1 MHDDLAA
8 LVRANTPL
16 IAIEA
21 PEDGPI
27 VEAFKRAIS
36 GSLRPLFTW
45 SITRGLERIDMDGIP
60 SIPASASDV
69 LDIVHKT
76 TQRSIYL
83 LFEFMPYVRY
93 VATLRHLREIAQRFN
108 CAAHTVVIVAPK
120 LELPAEL
127 ESLTTRF
134 KPRLPNEDELG
145 AMVREEGSQYARE
158 HQGKR
163 AQIHLSALKAVV
175 RQLRGLT
182 MPEARVIARRVLAD
196 GLLDASDVQ
205 LAAKAKF
212 ELLNRDGVLSF
223 EYDLAAFSEVAGV
236 SRLKTWVEQR
246 RAPFLGET
254 GALKLDPPKG
264 VLLLGV
270 QGCGKSLAA
279 KAIAAAFG
287 VPLLRLD
294 LGSVYNKYHG
304 ETERTL
310 RESLTRAEQMAPCV
324 LWIDEIEK
332 GMAGSSGDDGLSR
345 RVLGFFL
352 TWMAERRSAVFIVAT
367 ANQIH
372 ALPPELLRKGR
383 FDEIFFVDLP
393 RPAVRAEQFR
403 IHLAKRQLQPE
414 GFALDQLATAAQD
427 FSGAEIEQ
435 AVVSA
440 LYAAHAHGETPETAH
455 VLEAIRSTRP
465 LAVMMAEQVQALR
478 EWAAARTVPAD

>member
-8 LVRANTPL
+8 LVRANTAL

-21 PEDGPI
+21 PEDAPI
-27 VEAFKRAIS
+27 IEAFKRAIA
-36 GSLRPLFTW
+36 GTLRPLHTW
-45 SITRGLERIDMDGIP
+45 SITRGLVRIDMDGFAP
-60 SIPASASDV
+60 VPASASEV
-69 LDIVHKT
+69 LDIIHKT
-76 TQRSIYL
+76 SQRSIFL
-83 LFEFMPYVRY
+83 LFEFVPFVRY
-93 VATLRHLREIAQRFN
+93 VSTLRHLREIAQRLD
-108 CAAHTVVIVAPK
+108 CAAHTVVLVAPK

-134 KPRLPNEDELG
+134 TPRLPNADELG
-145 AMVREEGSQYARE
+145 QMVREEGGAYARE
-158 HQGKR
+158 NAGKR
-163 AQIHLSALKAVV
+163 AQIHLSAMKAVV
-175 RQLRGLT
+175 RQMQGLT
-182 MPEARVIARRVLAD
+182 MPEARSIARRVLAD

-223 EYDLAAFSEVAGV
+223 EYDLAAFAEVAGV
-236 SRLKTWVEQR
+236 SRLKSWIEQR

-254 GALKLDPPKG
+254 GSLKLDPPKG

-310 RESLTRAEQMAPCV
+310 RESLARAEQMSPCV

-332 GMAGSSGDDGLSR
+332 GMAGSSGDEGLSR
-345 RVLGFFL
+345 RVLGYFL
-352 TWMAERRSAVFIVAT
+352 TWMAERKSPVFMVAT
-367 ANQIH
+367 ANQIQT
-372 ALPPELLRKGR
+372 LPPELLRKGR

-393 RPAVRAEQFR
+393 TPAVRAQQFG
-403 IHLAKRQLQPE
+403 IHLSKR
-414 GFALDQLATAAQD
+414 ALKVEEFDLLALAAAAHD

-440 LYAAHAHGETPETAH
+440 LYAAHAHGEQPSTAH
-455 VLEAIRSTRP
+455 VIEAVRSTRP
-465 LAVMMAEQVQALR
+465 LAVLMAEQVLALR
-478 EWAAARTVPAD
+478 EWAAQRTVPAD